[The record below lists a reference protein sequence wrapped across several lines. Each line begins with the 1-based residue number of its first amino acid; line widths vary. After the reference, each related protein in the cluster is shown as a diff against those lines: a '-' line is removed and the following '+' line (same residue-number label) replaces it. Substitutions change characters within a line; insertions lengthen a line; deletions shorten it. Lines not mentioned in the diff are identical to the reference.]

1 MIEFLILGPRDTNP
15 AMTAAD
21 RKTMTMRRRFR
32 RAKVVDV
39 SIAHF
44 RRECS
49 AQGDPEMRRFVV
61 SRPIHQ

>member
-1 MIEFLILGPRDTNP
+1 MIESLILGPRGINP

-21 RKTMTMRRRFR
+21 RKTMTMRRFR